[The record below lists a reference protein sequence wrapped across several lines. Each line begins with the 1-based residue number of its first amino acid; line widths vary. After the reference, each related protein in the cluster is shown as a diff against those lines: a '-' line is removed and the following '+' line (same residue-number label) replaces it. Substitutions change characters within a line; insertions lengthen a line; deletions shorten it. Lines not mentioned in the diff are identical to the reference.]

1 MEKAALASVG
11 GPAAVLSTIVVT
23 FFNGLANGAAVII
36 AQYYGA
42 KDRKS
47 LHVGVHTAYLFSV
60 VISLIVSLTGTVLT
74 SWLLKVMNAPQDM
87 MADSITYLRIYF
99 MGILFTLVYN
109 MGSAI
114 MRAVGD
120 SRRPLLYLLSVLLE
134 NLSGGLRGLG
144 DVLWP
149 TIFTFG
155 GLFFVRLPWII
166 ILTKIHHKVEIL
178 LISYP
183 LAWGGNV
190 TLSDPVLFLAEE
202 KKNEYIWIS
211 SSKIIDYM
219 LKYKK
224 YVWRKEQQ
232 ERTERMRCAM
242 TDKKD
247 CMTME
252 QAEQKMECLREVF
265 SIVRLVDSEMLEK
278 RAEHSADADAME
290 LCQCYSF
297 WNKAKPCENCISMES
312 LREKKQAAKLE
323 FLDSDIFQVFSR
335 YVEID
340 GKPYVMEMLKKL
352 DEDTLIDA
360 VGYGKMVQKLSVYND
375 KLYRDALTGAYNRR
389 YYEDEI
395 KHVKGKAGVAIL
407 DVDDFKLYNDMH
419 GHHAGDMA
427 LITVVEVIRQY
438 IRKTDKLIRYGGDE
452 FLLLLPEIDSE
463 NFARKLNKIKKKIA
477 ETSVPGYERIKLS
490 VSIGGVSATEE
501 TVEEAVQRADKRMY
515 LAKMYKN
522 TAMVEGMDQKIAE
535 EDHDEHTDI
544 LKPRILIVD
553 DSKINR
559 ELLTEILQ
567 DKYQIIEAENGNECV
582 EKLEKYGNDI
592 ALILLDIVMPK
603 MDGFAVLEYMNQ
615 EQWIDDIPVIVISGE
630 DSEEYIWRA
639 YEAGAVDYIR
649 RPFDMR
655 IVYQRVF
662 NMIKLYAKQRRLVK
676 ILTAQIE
683 ERENLSQISDKS

>member
-1 MEKAALASVG
+1 
-11 GPAAVLSTIVVT
+11 
-23 FFNGLANGAAVII
+23 
-36 AQYYGA
+36 
-42 KDRKS
+42 
-47 LHVGVHTAYLFSV
+47 
-60 VISLIVSLTGTVLT
+60 
-74 SWLLKVMNAPQDM
+74 
-87 MADSITYLRIYF
+87 
-99 MGILFTLVYN
+99 
-109 MGSAI
+109 
-114 MRAVGD
+114 
-120 SRRPLLYLLSVLLE
+120 
-134 NLSGGLRGLG
+134 
-144 DVLWP
+144 
-149 TIFTFG
+149 
-155 GLFFVRLPWII
+155 
-166 ILTKIHHKVEIL
+166 
-178 LISYP
+178 
-183 LAWGGNV
+183 
-190 TLSDPVLFLAEE
+190 
-202 KKNEYIWIS
+202 
-211 SSKIIDYM
+211 
-219 LKYKK
+219 
-224 YVWRKEQQ
+224 
-232 ERTERMRCAM
+232 MRCAM

-265 SIVRLVDSEMLEK
+265 SIVRLVDGEMLEK
-278 RAEHSADADAME
+278 RAEHSPDADAME
-290 LCQCYSF
+290 MCQCYSF
-297 WNKAKPCENCISMES
+297 WNKAKPCENCISMKS

-360 VGYGKMVQKLSVYND
+360 VGYG
-375 KLYRDALTGAYNRR
+375 
-389 YYEDEI
+389 
-395 KHVKGKAGVAIL
+395 
-407 DVDDFKLYNDMH
+407 
-419 GHHAGDMA
+419 
-427 LITVVEVIRQY
+427 
-438 IRKTDKLIRYGGDE
+438 IRYGGDE
-452 FLLLLPEIDSE
+452 FLLILPEIDNE
-463 NFARKLNKIKKKIA
+463 NFVQKLNKIKKKIA
-477 ETSVPGYERIKLS
+477 ETSVPGYNRIKLS

-501 TVEEAVQRADKRMY
+501 TVEEAVQRADKQMY
-515 LAKMYKN
+515 LAKMYKD
-522 TAMVEGMDQKIAE
+522 TAMVEEMDQKIAE
-535 EDHDEHTDI
+535 EDHVEHTDI
-544 LKPRILIVD
+544 LRPLILIVD

-630 DSEEYIWRA
+630 DSEESIWRA

>member
-1 MEKAALASVG
+1 
-11 GPAAVLSTIVVT
+11 
-23 FFNGLANGAAVII
+23 
-36 AQYYGA
+36 
-42 KDRKS
+42 
-47 LHVGVHTAYLFSV
+47 
-60 VISLIVSLTGTVLT
+60 
-74 SWLLKVMNAPQDM
+74 
-87 MADSITYLRIYF
+87 
-99 MGILFTLVYN
+99 
-109 MGSAI
+109 
-114 MRAVGD
+114 
-120 SRRPLLYLLSVLLE
+120 
-134 NLSGGLRGLG
+134 
-144 DVLWP
+144 
-149 TIFTFG
+149 
-155 GLFFVRLPWII
+155 
-166 ILTKIHHKVEIL
+166 
-178 LISYP
+178 
-183 LAWGGNV
+183 
-190 TLSDPVLFLAEE
+190 
-202 KKNEYIWIS
+202 
-211 SSKIIDYM
+211 
-219 LKYKK
+219 
-224 YVWRKEQQ
+224 
-232 ERTERMRCAM
+232 MRCAM

-265 SIVRLVDSEMLEK
+265 SIVRLVAGEMLEK

-290 LCQCYSF
+290 MCQCYSF
-297 WNKAKPCENCISMES
+297 WNKAKPCENCISMKS

-522 TAMVEGMDQKIAE
+522 TAMVEEMDQKIAE